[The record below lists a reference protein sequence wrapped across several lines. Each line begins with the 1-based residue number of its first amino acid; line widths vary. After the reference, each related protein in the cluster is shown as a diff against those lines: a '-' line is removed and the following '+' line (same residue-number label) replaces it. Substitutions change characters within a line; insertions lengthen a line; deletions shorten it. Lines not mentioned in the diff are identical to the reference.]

1 MNIQERIE
9 KEWAQ
14 DTVADYNENTGYSF
28 YTQSP
33 LNQIKNIPIKLL
45 VLGINPG
52 SHDVKIEDWKVAPVW
67 KDILGEEGMTS
78 KKLMGGNPSFV
89 SMIEKK
95 KAGEKYKKWNFWE
108 KLCQLLDIA
117 GQKKLVDNFSDY
129 VYTNIY
135 LGSTKGEKDI
145 PKDKYKKL
153 KEHAF
158 ELINILQPECIICL
172 GQKVMDS
179 VLEHYELKNDKT
191 CQVPGLPIRYKY
203 INNELIKGMQVFGF
217 HHPAYYYSD
226 AEKKLIGRFLGNYYG
241 NKKYTAVDPLPEELE
256 LLKNNYLDYKT
267 NHIHGQSKGMFD
279 YNELI
284 RLIGEKKSN
293 IEQYREGKLHRIPIG
308 KNNVMK
314 LTISAGDRRIGIRLA
329 SVNSDN
335 KWVTPQMKE
344 KLLPILEE
352 LEKKEKCKW
361 IREKEK
367 PETWFVNLDYKGKT
381 EEELCNIIVNTIDYL
396 KDIEIDN
403 V

>member
-179 VLEHYELKNDKT
+179 VLEHYEFKNDKT
-191 CQVPGLPIRYKY
+191 CQVPGLPIRYKL
-203 INNELIKGMQVFGF
+203 INGMQVFGF

-226 AEKKLIGRFLGNYYG
+226 AEKKLVGGFLGHYYKNTG
-241 NKKYTAVDPLPEELE
+241 ITAVDPLPVGLE
-256 LLKNNYLDYKT
+256 LIKNNYLDYKA
-267 NHIHGQSKGMFD
+267 NHIHGQSKGVFD
-279 YNELI
+279 YNKLI
-284 RLIGEKKSN
+284 DLLRKKILSLDEKYKENDGCYRINAGKDMKITVSSTNEGTIAMRAATKDKNGSWVRPGMASLLEQLETLGWIEESKNTN
-293 IEQYREGKLHRIPIG
+293 I
-308 KNNVMK
+308 
-314 LTISAGDRRIGIRLA
+314 
-329 SVNSDN
+329 
-335 KWVTPQMKE
+335 
-344 KLLPILEE
+344 
-352 LEKKEKCKW
+352 
-361 IREKEK
+361 
-367 PETWFVNLDYKGKT
+367 WFVKLDYKGKT
-381 EEELCNIIVNTIDYL
+381 EEEIRDIIIKTRDYL
-396 KDIEIDN
+396 EDKEIDMA
-403 V
+403 

>member
-95 KAGEKYKKWNFWE
+95 KAGEKYDKWNFWE

-117 GQKKLVDNFSDY
+117 GQKKLVEKFSDY

-226 AEKKLIGRFLGNYYG
+226 AEKKLVGRFFGSYYG
-241 NKKYTAVDPLPEELE
+241 NKEFTAVDPLSEELE
-256 LLKNNYLDYKT
+256 LLKNNFLDYKA
-267 NHIHGQSKGMFD
+267 NHIHGQSKGVFN

-284 RLIGEKKSN
+284 DLLRKKIPSLDEKYKENDGCYRINAGKDMKITVSFTNKGTIAMRAATKDKNGSWVRPGMASLLEQLETLGWIEESKNTN
-293 IEQYREGKLHRIPIG
+293 I
-308 KNNVMK
+308 
-314 LTISAGDRRIGIRLA
+314 
-329 SVNSDN
+329 
-335 KWVTPQMKE
+335 
-344 KLLPILEE
+344 
-352 LEKKEKCKW
+352 
-361 IREKEK
+361 
-367 PETWFVNLDYKGKT
+367 WFVNLDYKGKT
-381 EEELCNIIVNTIDYL
+381 EEEISDIIIKTRDYL
-396 KDIEIDN
+396 EDKEIDMA
-403 V
+403 

>member
-14 DTVADYNENTGYSF
+14 DTVADYNENGYAY

-33 LNQIKNIPIKLL
+33 LNTIKKAPIKLL

-52 SHDVKIEDWKVAPVW
+52 SEKVLA
-67 KDILGEEGMTS
+67 KEKMTPQ
-78 KKLMGGNPSFV
+78 KLMEGNLYFV
-89 SMIEKK
+89 SMIQNKK
-95 KAGEKYKKWNFWE
+95 KDPNYKGWHFWE
-108 KLCQLLDIA
+108 RLNNLLDIA
-117 GQKKLVDNFSDY
+117 GLKYLLNDYSEY

-135 LGSTKGEKDI
+135 LCSSKVQKEISDNA
-145 PKDKYKKL
+145 KL
-153 KEHAF
+153 KKHTF
-158 ELINILQPECIICL
+158 KLIDILQPECIICL

-179 VLEHYELKNDKT
+179 VLEQNGFKNDKT
-191 CQVPGLPIRYKY
+191 CQVPGLPIRYKL
-203 INNELIKGMQVFGF
+203 INGVKVFGF

-226 AEKKLIGRFLGNYYG
+226 AEKKLVGGFLGHYYKNTG
-241 NKKYTAVDPLPEELE
+241 ITAVDPLPEGLE
-256 LLKNNYLDYKT
+256 LLKNNYLDYKA

-314 LTISAGDRRIGIRLA
+314 LTISVGDRRIGIRLA

-335 KWVTPQMKE
+335 KWVTPQME
-344 KLLPILEE
+344 NKLLPILEE
-352 LEKKEKCKW
+352 LEKKEECKWW
-361 IREKEK
+361 IREKEI

>member
-1 MNIQERIE
+1 MNIQDKIE
-9 KEWAQ
+9 KEWAI
-14 DTVADYNENTGYSF
+14 DTVTDYNENTKYSY

-33 LNQIKNIPIKLL
+33 LNQIKNVPIKLL

-52 SHDVKIEDWKVAPVW
+52 SEDVKIEDWGKSSPVW
-67 KDILGEEGMTS
+67 SEILGEEGMTS
-78 KKLMGGNPSFV
+78 KKLMGGNPFFV

-95 KAGEKYKKWNFWE
+95 KAGEKYEKWNFWE

-117 GQKKLVDNFSDY
+117 GKKELVDNFSDY

-179 VLEHYELKNDKT
+179 VLVHYEFKNDKT
-191 CQVPGLPIRYKY
+191 CQVPGLPIRYKL
-203 INNELIKGMQVFGF
+203 INGMRVFGF

-226 AEKKLIGRFLGNYYG
+226 AEKKLVGRFLGYYYV
-241 NKKYTAVDPLPEELE
+241 NKEKTAIDPLPEEIE
-256 LLKNNYLDYKT
+256 LLKNNYLDYKA
-267 NHIHGQSKGMFD
+267 NHISGNSKVT
-279 YNELI
+279 YNYKILI
-284 RLIGEKKSN
+284 DLLREQIPDIDKYKENEKT
-293 IEQYREGKLHRIPIG
+293 HRIAVG
-308 KNNVMK
+308 KNSDMK
-314 LTISAGDRRIGIRLA
+314 LTVSNVHGTIGIRLA
-329 SVNSDN
+329 SVNSDK
-335 KWVTPQMKE
+335 KWVTPQMVNN
-344 KLLPILEE
+344 LLPILEE

-367 PETWFVNLDYKGKT
+367 PETWFVKLDYKGKT
-381 EEELCNIIVNTIDYL
+381 EEEIRDIIIKTREYL
-396 KDIEIDN
+396 KDKEIDIA
-403 V
+403 

>member
-1 MNIQERIE
+1 M
-9 KEWAQ
+9 
-14 DTVADYNENTGYSF
+14 
-28 YTQSP
+28 
-33 LNQIKNIPIKLL
+33 
-45 VLGINPG
+45 LGINPG

-67 KDILGEEGMTS
+67 KDILGEEGMTP

-95 KAGEKYKKWNFWE
+95 KAGEKYDKWNFWE

-145 PKDKYKKL
+145 PKKKYNEL

-158 ELINILQPECIICL
+158 KLIEILQPECVICL

-179 VLEHYELKNDKT
+179 VLEHYEFKNDKT
-191 CQVPGLPIRYKY
+191 CQVSGLPIRYK
-203 INNELIKGMQVFGF
+203 LIKDMQVFGF

-226 AEKKLIGRFLGNYYG
+226 AEKKLVGRFLGNYYG
-241 NKKYTAVDPLPEELE
+241 NKKYNTVDPLPEELE

-279 YNELI
+279 YNKLI
-284 RLIGEKKSN
+284 DLLRKKIPSLDEKYKENDGCYRINAGKDMKITVSSTNKGTIAMRAATKDKNGSWVRPGMASLLEQLETLGWIEESKNTN
-293 IEQYREGKLHRIPIG
+293 I
-308 KNNVMK
+308 
-314 LTISAGDRRIGIRLA
+314 
-329 SVNSDN
+329 
-335 KWVTPQMKE
+335 
-344 KLLPILEE
+344 
-352 LEKKEKCKW
+352 
-361 IREKEK
+361 
-367 PETWFVNLDYKGKT
+367 WFVKLDYKGKT

-396 KDIEIDN
+396 KDIDIEIDN